1 MTLLVLLAISIV
13 VASAVYLSLSR
24 DLFRVVIGLTM
35 LGAAINLVVFA
46 AGRFATLTPPLLATA
61 EDAQAAAV
69 ANPLVQ
75 ALVLTAIVIGVAVQ
89 AFMMT
94 LVLRVYRAYRT
105 LDIRELRTCIE
116 RDLAREAGIPLP
128 TSEDAPL
135 TPLVNEPGVGGG
147 GP

>member
-75 ALVLTAIVIGVAVQ
+75 ALVLTAIVISFALLCF
-89 AFMMT
+89 A
-94 LVLRVYRAYRT
+94 LVLG
-105 LDIRELRTCIE
+105 
-116 RDLAREAGIPLP
+116 AR
-128 TSEDAPL
+128 
-135 TPLVNEPGVGGG
+135 
-147 GP
+147 